1 MTQPIYRCM
10 EKEEHN
16 MAETITGTA
25 RDLIMVLMRDDI
37 PRDKKWDLAEHQDKK
52 KRSLSSNSY
61 YWCILEQLAV
71 KTKTPKMKIHNLYL
85 RQVGQVEKF
94 GDKPV
99 YMLLPD
105 DDATEEQVLLA
116 STYHLAPRRETKE
129 GTDGK
134 RYRWYCMLK
143 GSSDFN
149 VEQMNML
156 VDLAVQDAKEQGIE
170 VLSPDEL
177 AHIRELEKAHEQ
189 KNHLIEIQK
198 SKRNEN
204 EKQKNID

>member
-1 MTQPIYRCM
+1 MG
-10 EKEEHN
+10 
-16 MAETITGTA
+16 ETITGKTS
-25 RDLIMVLMRDDI
+25 DIVMFLMGDNIDRNQVWDI
-37 PRDKKWDLAEHQDKK
+37 TEHKVK
-52 KRSLSSNSY
+52 RKRSLSSNRY
-61 YWCILEQLAV
+61 YWNLLEDLAV

-116 STYHLAPRRETKE
+116 STYHLMPRRETKK
-129 GTDGK
+129 GADGK
-134 RYRWYCMLK
+134 TYRWYVMLK

-149 VEQMNML
+149 AEQMSML

-170 VLSPDEL
+170 VMTPDEL
-177 AHIRELEKAHEQ
+177 AHMRELEKANEQ
-189 KNHLIEIQK
+189 KHHAG
-198 SKRNEN
+198 
-204 EKQKNID
+204 

>member
-1 MTQPIYRCM
+1 
-10 EKEEHN
+10 
-16 MAETITGTA
+16 MADTITGTSK
-25 RDLIMVLMRDDI
+25 DVVMFLMGDNI
-37 PRDKKWDLAEHQDKK
+37 PMDKLWDLTEHKDKK
-52 KRSLSSNSY
+52 KRSLSSNAY
-61 YWCILEQLAV
+61 YWTLVEQLAV

-116 STYHLAPRRETKE
+116 STYHLMPRRETKE
-129 GTDGK
+129 GTDHK
-134 RYRWYCMLK
+134 MYRWYVMLK

-156 VDLAVQDAKEQGIE
+156 VDLAVQDAQSEGIQTIT
-170 VLSPDEL
+170 PDEL
-177 AHIRELEKAHEQ
+177 AHIRELEKVHEERTR
-189 KNHLIEIQK
+189 KHN
-198 SKRNEN
+198 
-204 EKQKNID
+204 D